1 MKKIL
6 FILLITIPFIGFGQN
21 FSVKFGSNVM
31 IPFNSLIEWDT
42 GPDNDN
48 FYEELSTRLGFN
60 STVLYDLSFGKQNRY
75 IFSSSL
81 TYRLIN
87 YKFKFRSGGIESI
100 DWFKR
105 KDQNIDI
112 TFSSGYILNNRTTLK
127 LGTSIE
133 TRINQETSDG
143 MVGGGSSLPTQTT
156 TELSTVNGN
165 DFFVDDEKWFFK
177 GHTNLSIIF
186 SVEQKIYQ
194 NVFLFSDLRIPFYY
208 FTDLESNIYS
218 DKNLIEYQQKIEFQ
232 KKRSLNIGVGVN
244 F

>member
-1 MKKIL
+1 
-6 FILLITIPFIGFGQN
+6 
-21 FSVKFGSNVM
+21 M
-31 IPFNSLIEWDT
+31 IPFNNLIEWDT
-42 GPDNDN
+42 GFDDDI
-48 FYEELSTRLGFN
+48 YEELSTKLGFN

-87 YKFKFRSGGIESI
+87 YKFKFRSSGVGVESI

-112 TFSSGYILNNRTTLK
+112 TFSSGYILNNKTTLK
-127 LGTSIE
+127 FGTSIE

-156 TELSTVNGN
+156 TEFSTVNLN
-165 DFFVDDEKWFFK
+165 DFFGDDEKWFFK

-186 SVEQKIYQ
+186 SVEHKIYQ

-218 DKNLIEYQQKIEFQ
+218 NNYLTEYLQKIEFQ
-232 KKRSLNIGVGVN
+232 KKRSLNIGVGYKL
-244 F
+244 